1 MTSLRY
7 SVCPPKDLPLS
18 PVVKDPKDP
27 LSSPLLPHSPSLSK
41 DFPLTPSA
49 LPRSPSLSRTLPTSP
64 SIPLSPRFSK
74 DLPLSLPLSP
84 ALSDTTKTLEGLSL
98 SKEGVA
104 PLRALANPPAK
115 RKLLSRSHRGQ
126 YFSGPQR
133 WLRGHSGES
142 HTGSLSEGVYT
153 KQLDPD
159 LPLPGDLPSLQG
171 TTYVSHASCI
181 LESRK
186 GRHREPRPHVRRI
199 FVEPCKE
206 LSPGHERRGWEEE
219 ETEEVMAAGVS
230 VVVAQVESGG
240 EGEEPEG
247 APTQE
252 VDSDDQTNTQ
262 VSEILSST
270 L

>member
-1 MTSLRY
+1 M
-7 SVCPPKDLPLS
+7 
-18 PVVKDPKDP
+18 
-27 LSSPLLPHSPSLSK
+27 
-41 DFPLTPSA
+41 
-49 LPRSPSLSRTLPTSP
+49 PRSPFLSKTLPTSP
-64 SIPLSPRFSK
+64 SLPLSPRFSK

-84 ALSDTTKTLEGLSL
+84 SLSDTTKTLEGLSL
-98 SKEGVA
+98 SKSHQEGVA

-142 HTGSLSEGVYT
+142 HTGSLSEGIYT
-153 KQLDPD
+153 RQLDLDLD
-159 LPLPGDLPSLQG
+159 LPPPGDPSAPQD
-171 TTYVSHASCI
+171 TTYVSHASCV
-181 LESRK
+181 LDNQK

-206 LSPGHERRGWEEE
+206 LTPGHGRRSWQEEQ
-219 ETEEVMAAGVS
+219 VKAAGVS

-240 EGEEPEG
+240 EDEEPEG
-247 APTQE
+247 AAAQD
-252 VDSDDQTNTQ
+252 VDSDDQTNAQ